1 MAMGIFWLFLDAAIS
16 FVLSKTGKSWLSSI
30 ATGAFVGIGGT
41 AINLALSDFRPNP
54 FDKRQLG
61 LTIPILV
68 IATLIASIVACVGAA
83 IGRAASK

>member
-1 MAMGIFWLFLDAAIS
+1 MGIFWLFMDSAIS
-16 FVLSKTGKSWLSSI
+16 FILRKTGKSWLSSI
-30 ATGAFVGIGGT
+30 ATGTFVGIGGM

-54 FDKRQLG
+54 FDEHQLG

-68 IATLIASIVACVGAA
+68 ITTPIALIVACVGAA